1 MPSGGVD
8 WLKRINSDEPKR
20 VTHLPVSLKLG
31 PNSTDANNPSLRTSQ
46 ESNRSRQP
54 KTKFSRCLNYGDD
67 VEMDPTATSAK
78 CNRVLHQPG
87 FPAFGP
93 NLRDTDNLSPSTPKE
108 PYRTRQSKNN
118 SSRCSIFG
126 NKGKIDSPSDSDE
139 FGEKVI
145 YSHESPKM
153 DDCN

>member
-1 MPSGGVD
+1 
-8 WLKRINSDEPKR
+8 
-20 VTHLPVSLKLG
+20 
-31 PNSTDANNPSLRTSQ
+31 
-46 ESNRSRQP
+46 
-54 KTKFSRCLNYGDD
+54 
-67 VEMDPTATSAK
+67 MDPTATSAK

-153 DDCN
+153 DEIIKDFDWESSRFVEYRSPLTRKETLPLR